1 MSENNTII
9 SKKKK
14 KRSEI
19 TRALGHM
26 ALKLDVCKAY
36 DSGVELSRNGDK
48 IYGISVDMD

>member
-1 MSENNTII
+1 MLLYYMKN
-9 SKKKK
+9 
-14 KRSEI
+14 KRS
-19 TRALGHM
+19 RRKGHM